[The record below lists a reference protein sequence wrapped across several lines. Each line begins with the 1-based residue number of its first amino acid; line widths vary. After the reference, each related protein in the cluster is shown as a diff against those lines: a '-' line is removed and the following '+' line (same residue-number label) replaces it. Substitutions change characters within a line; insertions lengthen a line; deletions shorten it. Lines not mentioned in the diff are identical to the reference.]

1 MLGYRD
7 AEREWLGKFPARL
20 DDAVHF
26 VPARL
31 TALCLLLA
39 GSLRYGRLASAV
51 LVWRR
56 DRWLTA
62 SPNAGQPMS
71 AAAGV
76 LSVELEK
83 VDCYRLGAGQRP
95 PVAGDIPRAIALVAD
110 ACALF
115 VVAATVCFLVFG

>member
-7 AEREWLGKFPARL
+7 AKREWLGKFPARL
-20 DDAVHF
+20 DDVVHF
-26 VPARL
+26 LPARI
-31 TALCLLLA
+31 TALCLLVA
-39 GSLRYGRLASAV
+39 GVLRFGRLADA
-51 LVWRR
+51 LAVWRR

-95 PVAGDIPRAIALVAD
+95 PGAADIPRAAGLVAA
-110 ACALF
+110 ACGLF
-115 VVAATVCFLVFG
+115 VVVTSVCLVILG